1 MPSFAFFQFC
11 TITDPPASR
20 SGPTH
25 GAYTNGT
32 NTVCDSGNG
41 ATSCLIGRF
50 VDVIGSG
57 TVGPG
62 VGGGI
67 AGNKTVGVQLIK

>member
-1 MPSFAFFQFC
+1 
-11 TITDPPASR
+11 
-20 SGPTH
+20 
-25 GAYTNGT
+25 
-32 NTVCDSGNG
+32 
-41 ATSCLIGRF
+41 
-50 VDVIGSG
+50 VDVIASG